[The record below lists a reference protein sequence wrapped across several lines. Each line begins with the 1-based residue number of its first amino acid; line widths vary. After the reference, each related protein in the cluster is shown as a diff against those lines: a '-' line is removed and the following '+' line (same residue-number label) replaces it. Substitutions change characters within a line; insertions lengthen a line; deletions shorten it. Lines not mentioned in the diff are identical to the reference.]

1 MSHLAKL
8 NLKTVQRSAQTDPVV
23 ARREKLTAKL
33 DQQKLVLAAMR
44 EGKRYEVG
52 EKHWRR
58 NDNGERVLVD
68 VVKQVRA
75 WFFEQDNGWYVQCR
89 YGNRV
94 LNISGR
100 SNAVFVNKLDEIAAV
115 LDSLSAA
122 AESGE
127 LDKALLLAAK
137 SMTAS
142 G

>member
-8 NLKTVQRSAQTDPVV
+8 NLKTVQRVTHSDPVI
-23 ARREKLTAKL
+23 ARREKLIAKL
-33 DQQKLVLAAMR
+33 DQQKLVLAAMG
-44 EGKRYEVG
+44 EGGRLEVK
-52 EKHWRR
+52 EQRWSH
-58 NDNGERVLVD
+58 NANGERVQIE

-100 SNAVFVNKLDEIAAV
+100 SNAVFVNKFDEIASV
-115 LDSLSAA
+115 LNALRAA

-127 LDKALLLAAK
+127 LDKAILVAAK